1 MIIIENQFSFLL
13 EYIIYQMQQSELEI
27 LVSYHFMES
36 IRKNDFQSIKAYIK
50 LGIDINTI
58 YLKIIH
64 FPGIIG
70 PALHIAVRYNAS
82 DEILNYLFE
91 KGANIN
97 LLVLNG

>member
-1 MIIIENQFSFLL
+1 
-13 EYIIYQMQQSELEI
+13 MQQSELEI